1 MADNGDDGDNGVTVP
16 TEPEACVRAYY
27 RALDEDEYDLLA
39 ALLRPDVVH
48 DRPDMTLEGRER
60 FVTFMREERPMTE
73 TSHPLDAIYTQTGG
87 TAFAARGRLVAPDE
101 SELTAFIDVFSFEGH
116 AIARIETFVDR

>member
-1 MADNGDDGDNGVTVP
+1 MADNRDDEDSAVAAP

-39 ALLRPDVVH
+39 TLLCPEFVH
-48 DRPDMTLEGRER
+48 DRPDMTIEGRDR

-73 TSHPLDAIYTQTGG
+73 TRHPLDAVYGQTGG
-87 TAFAARGRLVAPDE
+87 TELAARGRLVASDGR
-101 SELTAFIDVFSFEGH
+101 ELTAFVDIFSFEGDK
-116 AIARIETFVDR
+116 IARIETFVDR